1 MIEVKSTSKEDM
13 NEKEWLRVVSDNAAF
28 NFLKE
33 TGEDIY
39 TLSEGKPFNGQGVK

>member
-1 MIEVKSTSKEDM
+1 MIKAENADKEDI
-13 NEKEWLRVVSDNAAF
+13 NEKEWLGVAGDNAAF

-39 TLSEGKPFNGQGVK
+39 TLSDGKPSHDHGVK

>member
-1 MIEVKSTSKEDM
+1 MTKVENADKVDI
-13 NEKEWLRVVSDNAAF
+13 NEKEWLRVASDNAAF

-39 TLSEGKPFNGQGVK
+39 TLSDGKPFHEQR